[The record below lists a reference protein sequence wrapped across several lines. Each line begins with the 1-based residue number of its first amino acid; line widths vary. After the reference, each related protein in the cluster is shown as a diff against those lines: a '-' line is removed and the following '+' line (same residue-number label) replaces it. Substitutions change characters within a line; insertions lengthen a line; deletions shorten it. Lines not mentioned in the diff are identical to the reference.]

1 MQGKKEFLD
10 KEVVRFRL
18 SERVPPHNLYRR
30 LAELVDWSFLYE
42 ETKAL
47 YSHTG
52 QPSLDPVVFFK
63 LALVGRLE
71 NLVSDR
77 RLVEH
82 CALRLDILLFL
93 GYEVDEELPW
103 HSTVSRTRQLFPA
116 AVFERLFDYVFAQCV
131 ARGLVAGER
140 QAVDSAPVKA
150 NASLDSVREK
160 QPVGASDPF
169 LAAAGPVSAP
179 PVLTAPAHHLRREAA
194 RQAKRRSEPG
204 PLGAQHEK
212 ARLLSNKTHYS
223 PTDPDA
229 RISIKPGKAR
239 ALNYLCSLAVDTAR
253 GVISHVQAD
262 FADSRDSLHLPRLLT
277 GLQRRLRAHELRL
290 RDVLADAGYANGRNY
305 ALLEAAH
312 ITAWIPVF
320 GQYKPEIV
328 GFAYD
333 QRADAYRCAAGNT
346 LPFHRYHV
354 TADGDWVKLYWAAYR
369 DCQQCP
375 LKPTCVPGAKRKQLT
390 KTIYDA
396 AHRRAWQ
403 RQQSRRGQRL
413 RRVRQSTVE
422 PVFGNLLHHY
432 GLRRMNVR
440 GQAGAHKTM
449 LLTAVAYNLKKLLKC
464 RPQLQASLAVAL
476 PRPLLAVNGRAWRQ
490 SRRANAPTR
499 ALAKPLPRK
508 TTTSSDFCNSHAPY
522 NGLFSSFGNLRRN
535 ASTLGVDSRCT
546 YSDSGCRR

>member
-1 MQGKKEFLD
+1 MQGKKQYLD
-10 KEVVRFRL
+10 KEVTRFRL

-30 LAELVDWSFLYE
+30 LAEVVDWAFLYD
-42 ETKAL
+42 ETRAL

-116 AVFERLFDYVFAQCV
+116 AVFERLFDHVFGQCV
-131 ARGLVAGER
+131 AQGLVAGDR

-150 NASLDSVREK
+150 NASLEGVLEK
-160 QPVGASDPF
+160 QPLEAFAAP
-169 LAAAGPVSAP
+169 LAVAGQSPAV
-179 PVLTAPAHHLRREAA
+179 PVLPHPAAVLSAPAHQLRREAA
-194 RQAKRRSEPG
+194 RQAKRQTEPG
-204 PLGAQHEK
+204 ALGAQHEK
-212 ARLLSNKTHYS
+212 ARLVSNKTHYS

-229 RISIKPGKAR
+229 RISVKPGKAR

-262 FADSRDSLHLPRLLT
+262 LADSRDSLHLPRLLR
-277 GLQRRLRAHELRL
+277 GLQQRLGVHELPL
-290 RDVLADAGYANGRNY
+290 RDLLADAGYANGPNY
-305 ALLEAAH
+305 ALLEAQGV
-312 ITAWIPVF
+312 TAWIPVF
-320 GQYKPEIV
+320 GQYKPETE
-328 GFAYD
+328 GFSYD
-333 QRADAYRCAAGNT
+333 RDADQYTCPAGKP
-346 LPFHRYHV
+346 LPFQKYD
-354 TADGDWVKLYWAAYR
+354 TNQDGGWHKIYWAAYR

-375 LKPTCVPGAKRKQLT
+375 LKPTCAPKARRKQLT

-396 AHRRAWQ
+396 AYRRAWQ
-403 RQQSRRGQRL
+403 RQQTRRGQRL

-422 PVFGNLLHHY
+422 PVFGNLIHHY

-440 GQAGAHKTM
+440 GLAGAHKTM
-449 LLTAVAYNLKKLLKC
+449 LLTAVAFNLKKLLRY
-464 RPQLQASLAVAL
+464 RPLQHLSAVIAL
-476 PRPLLAVNGRAWRQ
+476 PRPLSAPDRHFCLRN
-490 SRRANAPTR
+490 RRASRQTR
-499 ALAKPLPRK
+499 TLVKFAAQKQSSPNGVLQQPR
-508 TTTSSDFCNSHAPY
+508 TFY
-522 NGLFSSFGNLRRN
+522 
-535 ASTLGVDSRCT
+535 
-546 YSDSGCRR
+546 

>member
-1 MQGKKEFLD
+1 MQGTKLFLD
-10 KEVVRFRL
+10 KEVTRFRL

-30 LAELVDWSFLYE
+30 LAELVDWSFLYD
-42 ETKAL
+42 ETRGL

-63 LALVGRLE
+63 LVLVGRLE

-116 AVFERLFDYVFAQCV
+116 AVFERLFDHVFAQCV
-131 ARGLVAGER
+131 ARGLVAGDT

-150 NASLDSVREK
+150 NASLEAVLEK
-160 QPVGASDPF
+160 RVAGARGPF
-169 LAAAGPVSAP
+169 LATDEPTASAP
-179 PVLTAPAHHLRREAA
+179 TAPVVTAPAHQLRNLAA
-194 RQAKRRSEPG
+194 HQARLVAHSSVPG
-204 PLGAQHEK
+204 SRHPQ

-229 RISIKPGKAR
+229 RISLKPGKAR
-239 ALNYLCSLAVDTAR
+239 ALNYLCSLAVDTAH

-262 FADSRDSLHLPRLLT
+262 LADSRDSLHLPRLLT
-277 GLQRRLRAHELRL
+277 GLQQRLRTHELRV
-290 RDVLADAGYANGRNY
+290 RDLLADAGYANGANY

-320 GQYKPEIV
+320 GQYKAEIG
-328 GFAYD
+328 GFTYD
-333 QRADAYRCAAGNT
+333 APKDAYTCAAGKL
-346 LPFHRYHV
+346 LPFRKYD
-354 TADGDWVKLYWAAYR
+354 TRADGHWLKIYWATCQ

-390 KTIYDA
+390 RTLYDA
-396 AHRRAWQ
+396 PYRRAWQ
-403 RQQSRRGQRL
+403 RQQSRRGQRM
-413 RRVRQSTVE
+413 RKARQSTVE
-422 PVFGNLLHHY
+422 PVFGNLIHHY

-440 GQAGAHKTM
+440 GHAGAHKTM
-449 LLTAVAYNLKKLLKC
+449 LLTAVAYNLKKLLKYH
-464 RPQLQASLAVAL
+464 PQQQVSLALAL
-476 PRPLLAVNGRAWRQ
+476 PRPLPAATKRAWR
-490 SRRANAPTR
+490 RNGRPKAPTGVS
-499 ALAKPLPRK
+499 AKSPPK
-508 TTTSSDFCNSHAPY
+508 
-522 NGLFSSFGNLRRN
+522 NGT
-535 ASTLGVDSRCT
+535 A
-546 YSDSGCRR
+546 